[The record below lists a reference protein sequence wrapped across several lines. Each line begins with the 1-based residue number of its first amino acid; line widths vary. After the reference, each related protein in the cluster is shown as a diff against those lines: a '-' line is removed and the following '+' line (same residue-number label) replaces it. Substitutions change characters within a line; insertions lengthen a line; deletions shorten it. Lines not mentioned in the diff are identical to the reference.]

1 MNRKHQARVDASEL
15 IVGQTGKK
23 VKKEQTRT
31 CIVTRQNGNK
41 DELIRF
47 VIGPDQT
54 VIPDIKGKLPGRGVW
69 VTNCKQAVQ
78 KAYERKMFAAGFKQK
93 VNVGSNIYQIIEEL
107 LIENI
112 RNGLSIAKK
121 SGTVVT
127 GFSKV
132 ESLARKGQIRVLF
145 HACDGKEDG
154 AGKIKSALVAGQLA
168 GGYEKGL
175 PQAFSRFDSA
185 TLDAALG
192 MSNLVHVALTRG
204 GATSSLKMQIRR
216 LDSYC
221 G

>member
-15 IVGQTGKK
+15 TVRQTGKK

-93 VNVGSNIYQIIEEL
+93 VNVGSNI
-107 LIENI
+107 
-112 RNGLSIAKK
+112 
-121 SGTVVT
+121 
-127 GFSKV
+127 
-132 ESLARKGQIRVLF
+132 
-145 HACDGKEDG
+145 
-154 AGKIKSALVAGQLA
+154 
-168 GGYEKGL
+168 
-175 PQAFSRFDSA
+175 
-185 TLDAALG
+185 
-192 MSNLVHVALTRG
+192 
-204 GATSSLKMQIRR
+204 
-216 LDSYC
+216 
-221 G
+221 